1 MLLQDLADT
10 ETDFGRLESKLSEVY
25 SYLGGIPAREL
36 YKSLQSGQG
45 MSVVYQPQVNVADD
59 QVSAV
64 EALVRW
70 QHPTVGPVS
79 PRVFIPIAEE
89 TGLILQVTE
98 FVIREACS
106 VAKRQPDL
114 TVAVNLSPVLFAHSA
129 LIERFAKT
137 VEECGVTP
145 HQIEFEITEN
155 QPLADD
161 GSARDSIAFLR
172 ECGFRIAL
180 DDFGIGYSGL
190 NRLNHIGVDKL
201 KIDQSF
207 VRRLDCL
214 KSEPSHGT
222 IEEMIEIGRTMDLV
236 VTAEGVETDE
246 QRRFLASAGCDA
258 LQGYLFARPMAA
270 RDLDAFLGTRTRVP
284 AAA

>member
-1 MLLQDLADT
+1 MLLQDLAET
-10 ETDFGRLESKLSEVY
+10 ETDFIRLESKLSEVY

-45 MSVVYQPQVNVADD
+45 LSVVYQPQVNVSDD

-70 QHPTVGPVS
+70 QHPTVGAVS

-89 TGLILQVTE
+89 TGLILQITE

-114 TVAVNLSPVLFAHSA
+114 TVAVNLSPVLFAHSG

-145 HQIEFEITEN
+145 YQIEFEITEN

-161 GSARDSIAFLR
+161 GSAKESIAFLR

-190 NRLNHIGVDKL
+190 NR
-201 KIDQSF
+201 
-207 VRRLDCL
+207 
-214 KSEPSHGT
+214 
-222 IEEMIEIGRTMDLV
+222 
-236 VTAEGVETDE
+236 
-246 QRRFLASAGCDA
+246 
-258 LQGYLFARPMAA
+258 
-270 RDLDAFLGTRTRVP
+270 
-284 AAA
+284 

>member
-1 MLLQDLADT
+1 MLLQDLADS
-10 ETDFGRLESKLSEVY
+10 ETDFCRLESKLSEVY

-36 YKSLQSGQG
+36 YKTLQSGQG

-70 QHPTVGPVS
+70 HHPTVGSVS

-98 FVIREACS
+98 FVIREACG

-114 TVAVNLSPVLFAHSA
+114 TVAVNLSPLLFAHSV
-129 LIERFAKT
+129 LIERFVKM
-137 VEECGVTP
+137 VDECGVTP

-155 QPLADD
+155 QPLAAD

-172 ECGFRIAL
+172 DCGFRIAL
-180 DDFGIGYSGL
+180 DDFGIGYSGVQ
-190 NRLNHIGVDKL
+190 RLNHIGVDKL

-214 KSEPSHGT
+214 KSDPSHET
-222 IEEMIEIGRTMDLV
+222 IQQMIDVGRTMDLV

-246 QRRFLASAGCDA
+246 QRRFLASAGCDV
-258 LQGYLFARPMAA
+258 LQGYFFARPMAA
-270 RDLDAFLGTRTRVP
+270 RDLDAFLGSRARVP
-284 AAA
+284 VAA